1 MYEVTRYKR
10 STEKSKINSLVT
22 HVYSYVSGRRG
33 EREVT
38 GSLHR
43 GDDRFSGF
51 PDGEG
56 QGFQTKDAPRKP
68 LPLQDHKFHCGIYL
82 LLPTT
87 VLIPKVITV
96 QKTSCRTRRQDT
108 IPAVCILFCFVF
120 TLGNH
125 TCTCIQDL

>member
-1 MYEVTRYKR
+1 M
-10 STEKSKINSLVT
+10 SLE
-22 HVYSYVSGRRG
+22 GEQRG
-33 EREVT
+33 MVT

-120 TLGNH
+120 YTRQPHLYMYTRYLKSDRFLRSGGFN
-125 TCTCIQDL
+125 DGKK